1 MKNIPLGVKIKCINS
16 KIEQKI
22 TEKMKEQELT
32 AAQAQLLRHLYHG
45 ERMGEDVNISVLSA
59 KMQQSHVTVRGLVE
73 RLEQKGF
80 VETKPGESDKRCRRV
95 NQTEKAVWVHG
106 EIEACGKAQEEK
118 LLDGFTEEE
127 KVRLYEYL
135 DRLWENAKKL

>member
-32 AAQAQLLRHLYHG
+32 AAQAQVLRHLHHG
-45 ERMGEDVNISVLSA
+45 EQAGEEINISVLSA

-80 VETKPGESDKRCRRV
+80 VETKPGECRVPRS
-95 NQTEKAVWVHG
+95 QKG
-106 EIEACGKAQEEK
+106 
-118 LLDGFTEEE
+118 LLF
-127 KVRLYEYL
+127 
-135 DRLWENAKKL
+135 